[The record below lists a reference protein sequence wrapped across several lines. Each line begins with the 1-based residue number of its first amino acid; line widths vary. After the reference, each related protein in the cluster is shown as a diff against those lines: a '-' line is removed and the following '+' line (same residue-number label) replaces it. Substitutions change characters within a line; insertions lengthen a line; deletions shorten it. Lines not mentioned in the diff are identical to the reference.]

1 MFFFPSCYT
10 SHMIPLLADHLSQS
24 QEHHG
29 LLAFIKTLWVEAP
42 DNSSGCPSVLV
53 TFVFYVHLDSGG
65 EALMSWPL
73 LFWNPIIPPE
83 SREPSYMAESRL
95 LALAHDGQLSPSF
108 SGM

>member
-1 MFFFPSCYT
+1 
-10 SHMIPLLADHLSQS
+10 MIPLLADHLSQS

-42 DNSSGCPSVLV
+42 DNSSGCPSGLV
-53 TFVFYVHLDSGG
+53 AFVFNVHLDSGG

-83 SREPSYMAESRL
+83 SREPSYMAVTSSYPGPRWTVISKL
-95 LALAHDGQLSPSF
+95 LRDVVSPD
-108 SGM
+108 